1 MFYST
6 IGQLRAAL
14 LPIKRLGDVQVK
26 HTWKPSTF
34 SSFFFLLVIC
44 ALALSCWIS
53 PALLLGVHRGE
64 RWAVYLRAI
73 AVVKPA
79 RGTTIR
85 FLGSATARPLEADRL
100 RSTLPQL
107 RSSLH
112 RFFTGMERWFV
123 SKMKFYL
130 SLFQLVLLCR
140 FFRAVALL
148 FDFCLELK
156 FGSFKCIYF

>member
-1 MFYST
+1 VFYST

-14 LPIKRLGDVQVK
+14 LPIKK
-26 HTWKPSTF
+26 TWRCPGKTHMKTIHIL
-34 SSFFFLLVIC
+34 FFLFLC

-64 RWAVYLRAI
+64 RWVVYLRAI

-112 RFFTGMERWFV
+112 WFFTGMERWFV

-140 FFRAVALL
+140 FFRAAALI

-156 FGSFKCIYF
+156 FGSFKRIYF